1 MNGWQFNSDLV
12 EKNEWILVGDLEPY
26 DAVEVRLRAAD
37 TVVILDFSLAQCAW
51 RAALR
56 PRERLDFWL
65 WLLQYRRQSRPFL
78 IEAIAKHADKS
89 SFHVL
94 HNPAAVRRFVAD
106 LVRNIG

>member
-51 RAALR
+51 RAARR

-78 IEAIAKHADKS
+78 IEAIAKHAAKA

-94 HNPAAVRRFVAD
+94 HNRQQSGD
-106 LVRNIG
+106 LLQT